1 MTIQIPATSIR
12 RAQPSDLGTVQS
24 IVTDAYTPYIARI
37 GRKPGPMLDDYAGL
51 IEANQVHVLEQDGG
65 AVGVLVLIP
74 EASALLLD
82 NVAIRPDRHGRGL
95 GRVLL
100 DFAEAE
106 ARRHGLPAIR
116 LYTHEMMTE
125 NLAIYRARG
134 YRETHRATEK
144 GLARV
149 FMVKALEEHGW
160 QSACIN

>member
-95 GRVLL
+95 SPRPRRV
-100 DFAEAE
+100 
-106 ARRHGLPAIR
+106 G
-116 LYTHEMMTE
+116 T
-125 NLAIYRARG
+125 
-134 YRETHRATEK
+134 
-144 GLARV
+144 
-149 FMVKALEEHGW
+149 
-160 QSACIN
+160 ACLRSGSTRMR